1 MVELVCSVC
10 KKPALGLVTK
20 PVNPSD
26 QRHRKCDGA
35 TVVAQQRVVVQKS
48 ALAAQGSEKGAAR
61 KALTG
66 RDHQGNHDSRTKP
79 EVRGGPKGDRHDHG
93 RRQNGS
99 AGQN

>member
-1 MVELVCSVC
+1 M
-10 KKPALGLVTK
+10 TK

-26 QRHRKCDGA
+26 LRHRKCDGA
-35 TVVAQQRVVVQKS
+35 VVETQQSVVVQKS
-48 ALAAQGSEKGAAR
+48 ALAAEGREKAAER

-79 EVRGGPKGDRHDHG
+79 EVRGGPKGDRHDNG

-99 AGQN
+99 AGQK

>member
-1 MVELVCSVC
+1 MVDMVCSVC

-26 QRHRKCDGA
+26 LRHRKCDGA
-35 TVVAQQRVVVQKS
+35 VVETKQSVVFQKS
-48 ALAAQGSEKGAAR
+48 ALAAEGREKAAER

-66 RDHQGNHDSRTKP
+66 RDHQGNHDSLTKP
-79 EVRGGPKGDRHDHG
+79 EVRGGPKGDRHDNG

-99 AGQN
+99 AGQK

>member
-1 MVELVCSVC
+1 MVDMVCSVC

-26 QRHRKCDGA
+26 LRHRKCDGA
-35 TVVAQQRVVVQKS
+35 VVETQQSVVVQKS
-48 ALAAQGSEKGAAR
+48 ALAAEGREKAAER

-66 RDHQGNHDSRTKP
+66 RDHQGNHDSLTKP
-79 EVRGGPKGDRHDHG
+79 EVRGGPKGDRHDNG

-99 AGQN
+99 AGQK

>member
-1 MVELVCSVC
+1 MVDLVCSVC
-10 KKPALGLVTK
+10 KKTALGLVTK

-26 QRHRKCDGA
+26 QRHRKCVGA
-35 TVVAQQRVVVQKS
+35 TVVAQQSVVVQKS
-48 ALAAQGSEKGAAR
+48 ALAAEGREKATAR

-66 RDHQGNHDSRTKP
+66 RDHQGNHDSLTKP